1 MSVSG
6 KCRFLAGNGYQRNAR
21 ATRKDFVLMQTR
33 WRYQLIKDF
42 FPLGLSGS
50 KSHLRTFLSIGSNM
64 KCGNFKFC
72 QITPFLFKVHNFVG
86 CILQLKRNI
95 RGVFISVIRRD
106 LQFQQAPP
114 FVYSYILVW
123 ESGCSPIC
131 NDSEFFP
138 LWSFQNF
145 RDAHFSNKETMLIS
159 SLTGYFCLLYIS
171 VNLLSNSNAF
181 FLISA

>member
-1 MSVSG
+1 
-6 KCRFLAGNGYQRNAR
+6 
-21 ATRKDFVLMQTR
+21 
-33 WRYQLIKDF
+33 
-42 FPLGLSGS
+42 
-50 KSHLRTFLSIGSNM
+50 M

-72 QITPFLFKVHNFVG
+72 QIRPFLFKVHNCVG

-159 SLTGYFCLLYIS
+159 SLAGYFCLLYIS
-171 VNLLSNSNAF
+171 VNLLSNSNTKF
-181 FLISA
+181 FQSQHDIFCTENDRTFLSTFESVEHLRNFVVGFCFVCSHFRVVPIQLKQIMK